1 MEITNYKKISK
12 KFITRSLI
20 VLTVTFILG
29 MMFLFSLGDEFY
41 ITGGDKSS
49 FIDPDNNT
57 SNMVWIFPAGFL
69 LEAASYIYIGVICVT
84 TPIIANM
91 IMCMLSIVARIFQIG
106 TEKRWKNITTKV
118 LLIISIVLQ
127 GLLSVYV
134 LFLGIAFSKYD
145 SLAFDL
151 YAISFVNIVAV
162 VKSILNFRNK
172 KNKALENENLDS
184 QIM

>member
-12 KFITRSLI
+12 KFISRSLI
-20 VLTVTFILG
+20 VLVITFILG
-29 MMFLFSLGDEFY
+29 MMFLSSLADEFY
-41 ITGGDKSS
+41 ITGGGKST

-69 LEAASYIYIGVICVT
+69 LEAASYIYIGVICVA

-91 IMCMLSIVARIFQIG
+91 IMCMLSIVARLFQIG
-106 TEKRWKNITTKV
+106 MEKRWKNITTKV

-127 GLLSVYV
+127 VILSVYV
-134 LFLGIAFSKYD
+134 LSMGITFSKFD
-145 SLAFDL
+145 ALAFDM

-162 VKSILNFRNK
+162 VKGILSFRK
-172 KNKALENENLDS
+172 KK
-184 QIM
+184 